1 MDKILIWN
9 VIYKSPM
16 YGLIEVVR
24 KQTGG
29 QPCCRNRKG
38 HAGRQID
45 RKADTQEAS
54 RANPSSQ
61 YLDRPAQPISSEM
74 GAQQLSIGHWSGLGL
89 TAFPLWRL
97 EETGSR
103 SQEKREGER
112 REMK

>member
-1 MDKILIWN
+1 M
-9 VIYKSPM
+9 
-16 YGLIEVVR
+16 
-24 KQTGG
+24 Q
-29 QPCCRNRKG
+29 
-38 HAGRQID
+38 AD
-45 RKADTQEAS
+45 RQEAS

-103 SQEKREGER
+103 SQEKQDGRSRRGWWWWWQR
-112 REMK
+112 REKVKKTGEMRGRNVMERERSRME